1 LNHIPAALNVQ
12 RVLYASE
19 QEWGFGP
26 GGNEAGSIVYQMPDD
41 VASEL
46 QKKGLALLRSLP
58 TGKRQ
63 RAIQW
68 LPTPVEIEGVWASVE
83 PVWEK
88 RSPISNYLGQY
99 GFLITVRSDILKLAD
114 TALLAPGNF
123 YGFGSAGGVLI
134 LIPSERRVI
143 FAYCG

>member
-1 LNHIPAALNVQ
+1 MHKRGLIIIVLLAALSYSSCQLLITWHHLNHIPAALNVQ

-26 GGNEAGSIVYQMPDD
+26 GGDEAGIIVYQMPDD

-46 QKKGLALLRSLP
+46 QKKGLAHLRSLP

-68 LPTPVEIEGVWASVE
+68 LPTPVEIEGV
-83 PVWEK
+83 
-88 RSPISNYLGQY
+88 
-99 GFLITVRSDILKLAD
+99 
-114 TALLAPGNF
+114 
-123 YGFGSAGGVLI
+123 
-134 LIPSERRVI
+134 
-143 FAYCG
+143 C